1 MSGREG
7 GRVGMGSC
15 LLSLAGGAGR
25 AAGDAGAIT
34 IQHGPG
40 NRAPADQAKSAPGRA
55 CLWARSS
62 SQRSSPPQPWQQ
74 LLSPFRPATP
84 SFLDSQARSQA
95 ARLSSKG
102 TPPSAVDRSLPF
114 PLARSASL
122 SPPTLTALALA
133 SRSRSL
139 FSLAPCRPSSPS
151 PQAFSP
157 LPSPHL
163 PSLSHHHAQLAEMAN
178 ATLTTLLSP
187 LSPALAFAPCING
200 ADCSW
205 TSGWKQGWANDGAWS
220 GLSERYAEGWAVG
233 SALAVS
239 ADLQGAS
246 RRPSFDWLPMQ
257 RMCAGGLPRPWPA
270 SLHTARGPSAPLFS
284 LATTD
289 ALPSSLPSVPR
300 ARSPRHGLQRPRPA
314 DDVLQ
319 PDRLGQRH
327 GPLVARR
334 PLVDG
339 LGQRHRPPVRDA
351 RRRRRLP
358 ERRRRA

>member
-1 MSGREG
+1 MSLGAQQQPALEPASALAAAPVALPTSNPFLPRLPG
-7 GRVGMGSC
+7 QVTGSPT
-15 LLSLAGGAGR
+15 L
-25 AAGDAGAIT
+25 
-34 IQHGPG
+34 IQR
-40 NRAPADQAKSAPGRA
+40 NAP
-55 CLWARSS
+55 L
-62 SQRSSPPQPWQQ
+62 
-74 LLSPFRPATP
+74 
-84 SFLDSQARSQA
+84 
-95 ARLSSKG
+95 
-102 TPPSAVDRSLPF
+102 AVDRSLPF

-133 SRSRSL
+133 SRLRSL

-300 ARSPRHGLQRPRPA
+300 ALLPQ
-314 DDVLQ
+314 
-319 PDRLGQRH
+319 
-327 GPLVARR
+327 AR
-334 PLVDG
+334 
-339 LGQRHRPPVRDA
+339 A
-351 RRRRRLP
+351 SASSSSRRRSTT
-358 ERRRRA
+358 